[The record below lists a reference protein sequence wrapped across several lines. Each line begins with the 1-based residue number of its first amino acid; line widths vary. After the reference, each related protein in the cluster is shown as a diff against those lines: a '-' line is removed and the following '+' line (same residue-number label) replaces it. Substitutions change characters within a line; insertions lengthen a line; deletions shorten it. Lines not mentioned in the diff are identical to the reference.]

1 VLLFYG
7 FDVQLLHKVGP
18 RRADVG
24 SVAVISSVVN
34 LDADVVVAGLI
45 CVAVV
50 ELALQKVLA

>member
-7 FDVQLLHKVGP
+7 FNVQLLHKVGP
-18 RRADVG
+18 RRPDV
-24 SVAVISSVVN
+24 SSIAVISGVVN
-34 LDADVVVAGLI
+34 LNADVVVASLI